1 MDCCRDSDSTVCLR
15 TDDPSGPL
23 LDEQGNW
30 HTWEDAGAWSHWV
43 SKDLIHWKGDFKTS
57 THFGGDT
64 GSVSPTP
71 SGVYAF
77 WPIMGGPGKGSIGS
91 AKSKDPSSG
100 MTQWDQRGPTIPMPS
115 RINAGFRDPVRAFE
129 YPEGSDQWCTST
141 QIACA
146 PCRAISSEPLPV
158 LHLLRLALHLEC
170 ALTPPPHAGVGVGG
184 GNKPGCETSA
194 LAPSCGAQFC
204 LFKAKDNTLSNF
216 TDAGSMYTTNETF
229 GLVDSNIVWQPTNTS
244 ANMMECPDFFPLGS
258 GGKHVLIGSLYKTN
272 QWWIG
277 TVAGN
282 PPRFTPESV
291 GIVDYG
297 NGYAAKTGSTWKQT
311 GASRRL
317 VFVSPATVC
326 CPHLS
331 TRASDAERCCNRV
344 SPAGRSPPRRPAAVA
359 TSSCPAI
366 SPSAPSPAGDPRCR

>member
-91 AKSKDPSSG
+91 AKSKDPSGG

-129 YPEGSDQWCTST
+129 
-141 QIACA
+141 
-146 PCRAISSEPLPV
+146 
-158 LHLLRLALHLEC
+158 
-170 ALTPPPHAGVGVGG
+170 
-184 GNKPGCETSA
+184 
-194 LAPSCGAQFC
+194 
-204 LFKAKDNTLSNF
+204 
-216 TDAGSMYTTNETF
+216 
-229 GLVDSNIVWQPTNTS
+229 
-244 ANMMECPDFFPLGS
+244 
-258 GGKHVLIGSLYKTN
+258 
-272 QWWIG
+272 
-277 TVAGN
+277 
-282 PPRFTPESV
+282 
-291 GIVDYG
+291 
-297 NGYAAKTGSTWKQT
+297 
-311 GASRRL
+311 
-317 VFVSPATVC
+317 
-326 CPHLS
+326 
-331 TRASDAERCCNRV
+331 
-344 SPAGRSPPRRPAAVA
+344 
-359 TSSCPAI
+359 
-366 SPSAPSPAGDPRCR
+366 